1 MPEHKLFQIFLVVL
15 EELGIPYMV
24 TGAVASIVYGPPRV
38 THDIDLVV
46 LIDTERAQT
55 FVNAFQPEQF
65 YCPPIEVVRFES
77 KRPVRGHFNIIHHET
92 GFKADVYLMGTDPL
106 HRWGMS
112 KRRRIQ
118 IGGGSFWIAP
128 PEYVILRK
136 LEYYREGG
144 SQKHLDDIIG
154 ILDISSEVVD
164 IPLILEKAGN
174 LGLEAQWK
182 AVLER
187 RGHSHA

>member
-1 MPEHKLFQIFLVVL
+1 MQRLSLLKIFLVPL

-38 THDIDLVV
+38 THDIDLV
-46 LIDTERAQT
+46 LLMDKKFIQP
-55 FVNAFQPEQF
+55 FVNAFPPEAF
-65 YCPPIEVVRFES
+65 YCPPIDVIRFES

-92 GFKADVYLMGTDPL
+92 GFKADCYLMGSDPL
-106 HRWGMS
+106 HHWGMS
-112 KRRRIQ
+112 TRRRIQ
-118 IGGGSFWIAP
+118 IGEESFWIAP

-154 ILDISSEVVD
+154 MLDISSDAVD
-164 IPLILEKAGN
+164 IPLILEKAGK
-174 LGLEAQWK
+174 LGLQTQWE

-187 RGHSHA
+187 RGHHQV